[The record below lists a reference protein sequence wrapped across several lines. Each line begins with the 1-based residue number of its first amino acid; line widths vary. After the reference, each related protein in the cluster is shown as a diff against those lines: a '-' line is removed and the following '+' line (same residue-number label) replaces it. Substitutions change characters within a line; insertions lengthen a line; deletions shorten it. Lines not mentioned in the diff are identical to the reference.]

1 MKTHAVSIW
10 KRSLR
15 PAILLMPLSLAFSA
29 YALDLNHANKGAD
42 GVLFPFSNEA
52 VIDLAAANA
61 GAWDSV
67 PAKPGQGVYDDDKWA
82 VVFKFSSVNIPPN
95 VTVRFQNNASRAP
108 VVWLVDGDVKID
120 GTVDL
125 SGASPDGNKIG
136 LFTEPGPGGFSGGRG
151 TIQYPDAIGS
161 GGFGPGGGMM
171 NGSAGFLKDGWLGE
185 IGGDWWQDRT
195 RTGSYSYGD
204 AQMLNLVGG
213 SGGGGDIP
221 NGGPRA
227 GGAGGGALL
236 IAAKG
241 RVVISGSVAGNG
253 GNGWDRAGGGSGGTV
268 RIIADSLSG
277 SGRIAVLGGGG
288 GRNGSM
294 GRIRL
299 EVVDASG
306 QLQLIPPVPLARPDS
321 PVRLWPDDTTP
332 SARIVSIGSEG
343 VPAKL
348 NGWIQQLP
356 TPDITL
362 KTSLP
367 QHPIV
372 VETRNLP
379 DSAVVVVRIVP
390 ATGSPREVQAYLTG
404 RNGVTATWTA
414 NNDVPPGMFVAQVRA
429 KAR

>member
-29 YALDLNHANKGAD
+29 HALDLNHANKGAD
-42 GVLFPFSNEA
+42 GVLFPFSNEE
-52 VIDLAAANA
+52 VIDLASANA

-67 PAKPGQGVYDDDKWA
+67 PAKPGRGVYDDDKWA
-82 VVFKFSSVNIPPN
+82 VVFKFSSVNIPSTA
-95 VTVRFQNNASRAP
+95 TVRFVNNASRAP

-125 SGASPDGNKIG
+125 SGRSPDGRQG
-136 LFTEPGPGGFSGGRG
+136 LFTEPGPGGFSGGRA
-151 TIQYPDAIGS
+151 TIPGADQGN
-161 GGFGPGGGMM
+161 GGFGPGGGMR
-171 NGSAGFLKDGWLGE
+171 NGGAGFAKDGTLGE
-185 IGGDWWQDRT
+185 IGGDWWHDRV
-195 RTGSYSYGD
+195 RAGSFPYGD
-204 AQMLNLVGG
+204 AQMLNLIGG
-213 SGGGGDIP
+213 SGGGGGVP
-221 NGGPRA
+221 NSPERS
-227 GGAGGGALL
+227 GGAGGGAILM
-236 IAAKG
+236 AAKG
-241 RVVISGSVAGNG
+241 RIVINGKVIANG
-253 GNGWDRAGGGSGGTV
+253 GNGWDASGGGSGGTV
-268 RIIADSLSG
+268 RLVSESFSG
-277 SGRIAVLGGGG
+277 SGVISVLGGGG
-288 GRNGSM
+288 GRPGSP

-299 EVVDASG
+299 EAVSVSG
-306 QLQLIPPVPLARPDS
+306 EPQLLPPVPVARPDS

-348 NGWIQQLP
+348 SGWIQQLP

-390 ATGSPREVQAYLTG
+390 ATGSPREVQAYLTS
-404 RNGVTATWTA
+404 RNGATATWTA